1 MINQILKI
9 FRKFQQPAQPTAT
22 SSIFDKPMSF
32 RTVHPDERLSFDK
45 WSKKFKVGK
54 SFTLLEDSEWLQ
66 KVRRHNNIKS
76 IDPEAP
82 VYLIKGLFD

>member
-1 MINQILKI
+1 MINLILKV
-9 FRKFQQPAQPTAT
+9 FRKKEQQVKPVST

-32 RTVHPDERLSFDK
+32 RTVQPDERLSFDK
-45 WSKKFKVGK
+45 WCKKFKVGK

-66 KVRRHNNIKS
+66 KVRKRNHIKS